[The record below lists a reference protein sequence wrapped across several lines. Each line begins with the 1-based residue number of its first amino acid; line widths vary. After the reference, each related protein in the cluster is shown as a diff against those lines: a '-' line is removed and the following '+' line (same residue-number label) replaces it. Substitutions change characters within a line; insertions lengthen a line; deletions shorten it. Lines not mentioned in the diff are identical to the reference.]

1 MGARWRRWIAVTGVV
16 IVGGVLAPATASS
29 AEVGCPTVQT
39 VWARGSGQGLGA
51 GEGTRWTSRIE
62 ELVKTGSVSVSHYEL
77 GSSGDTYGGA
87 TYNAVGVAN
96 VFNGNAIGAAVSGG
110 EGHDY
115 GRSVDVGVSELV
127 AYLVDRTSRCT
138 STRFVVGGYS
148 QGAQVITEALAKL
161 AADHP
166 SALTR
171 LDFAAMFGDPKL
183 YLPEGEGFWPPAC
196 KGQDISPWRRPLP
209 GCLTDNG
216 SLGGRCQAV

>member
-1 MGARWRRWIAVTGVV
+1 M
-16 IVGGVLAPATASS
+16 
-29 AEVGCPTVQT
+29 
-39 VWARGSGQGLGA
+39 
-51 GEGTRWTSRIE
+51 
-62 ELVKTGSVSVSHYEL
+62 KTGSVSVSHYEL